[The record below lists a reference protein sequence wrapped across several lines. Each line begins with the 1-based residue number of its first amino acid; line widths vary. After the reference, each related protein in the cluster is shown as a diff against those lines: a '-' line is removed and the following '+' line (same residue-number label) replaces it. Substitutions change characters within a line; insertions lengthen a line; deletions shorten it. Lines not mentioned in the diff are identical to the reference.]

1 MTTQEL
7 IDSTKKLIHFD
18 DAKFNITSKQLGDN
32 HIWAIELSIQNI
44 IIIMKA
50 EVNHTKSDED
60 PKSTICLAYKHDN
73 FSNEGKVI
81 NIPIQN
87 YPIEYIVYQ
96 DLITSINKI
105 MTRTEDDVHQDIK
118 SILRENTL
126 TNILN

>member
-18 DAKFNITSKQLGDN
+18 DAKFNITSKQQGDN
-32 HIWAIELSIQNI
+32 HTWAIELSIQNI

-50 EVNHTKSDED
+50 EVNHTINDE
-60 PKSTICLAYKHDN
+60 PKATICLAYKHDN

-81 NIPIQN
+81 NIPIQKYTN
-87 YPIEYIVYQ
+87 EYDVYQ
-96 DLITSINKI
+96 DLITTINGKMRRI
-105 MTRTEDDVHQDIK
+105 EDDVHQDIK

-126 TNILN
+126 TNILT

>member
-18 DAKFNITSKQLGDN
+18 DAKFNITSKQQGDN
-32 HIWAIELSIQNI
+32 HTWAIELSIQNI

-50 EVNHTKSDED
+50 EVNHTINDE
-60 PKSTICLAYKHDN
+60 PKATICLAYKHDN

-87 YPIEYIVYQ
+87 YTIEYDVYQ
-96 DLITSINKI
+96 DLITTINGKMRRI
-105 MTRTEDDVHQDIK
+105 EDDVHQDIK

-126 TNILN
+126 TNILT